1 MAIVDEN
8 ASNQQQG
15 NTGTRQDTYQAA
27 AQGGQQ
33 QNRWSFH
40 QTNLTK
46 SPVAAGVGGEY
57 FTRFRTAINELFKD
71 IVEGVEL
78 KIISLNRQNSQ
89 EMRFSAIVVAVR
101 MPNVSGNV
109 AAFHTLILEATG
121 EKLTPRMV
129 TMDNQQVRVNMVT
142 GDAFDEVLQKKAFD
156 AVSSEF
162 PSCHIYSAD
171 AMVVPSHVQPPQVT
185 AVGSGN
191 INTEFENVARN
202 AALACVSTING
213 VTGNF
218 GDLNLAQMDPDCRFV
233 IDVTFGNH
241 QVVDIVGNPQRASV
255 LINYTSQKKNANNFS
270 GLRTVN
276 VADSVA
282 QICELSG
289 FLQPIWSPLYQHQNF
304 GFQPAGHA
312 QNMPTQSFVAEL
324 VITSVRT
331 EFATSPAAVLMA
343 ISSILSLVDGDTW
356 IQGFLPKSKGV
367 GKGDVDITNIGAL
380 NIPANIHREEDLNGF
395 GREVNVEKFANDIPK
410 INAYLTALFQQG
422 LVVSL
427 DCPEAGSQS
436 WYLNVFAAAASG
448 DQDAA
453 QQIFDAL
460 QELTDNHFGS
470 HFDLDKNPMFT
481 NIVRIPGGRYRASD
495 GSIQDLSNI
504 DLTAICNLYKND
516 PAVIFEY
523 SNTFVNRPG
532 VSPERNCAI
541 REGIIQDA
549 CNQSA
554 IIDRYS
560 ARVTFSDEFV
570 LAISRAIGQMNIPTT
585 VNTPLN
591 ADELRSG
598 VPAPDY
604 VKRSLTSGTST
615 YRSGYQPR
623 SNARG
628 YSYSGYHGGGYG
640 RR

>member
-1 MAIVDEN
+1 MAIVDDN
-8 ASNQQQG
+8 TSNDQG
-15 NTGTRQDTYQAA
+15 NTGARQDAYSNAS
-27 AQGGQQ
+27 AQNQKGSM
-33 QNRWSFH
+33 WSFH

-57 FTRFRTAINELFKD
+57 FTKFRTAINELFKD

-78 KIISLNRQNSQ
+78 KIISLNRQNAQ

-101 MPNVSGNV
+101 MPKVSSNV
-109 AAFHTLILEATG
+109 AAYHTLILEATG

-129 TMDNQQVRVNMVT
+129 NMDNQQVRVNMVT
-142 GDAFDEVLQKKAFD
+142 GDAFDDVLQKKAYD
-156 AVSSEF
+156 AVTAEF

-171 AMVVPSHVQPPQVT
+171 AMVVPAHVQPPVST
-185 AVGSGN
+185 VVGTGN
-191 INTEFENVARN
+191 ASPDFENVARN

-255 LINYTSQKKNANNFS
+255 LINYTSQKKNANNFT

-304 GFQPAGHA
+304 GFQPAGYN
-312 QNMPTQSFVAEL
+312 QNQPTQSFVAEL
-324 VITSVRT
+324 VLTSVRT

-343 ISSILSLVDGDTW
+343 ISSVLALVDGDTW

-367 GKGDVDITNIGAL
+367 TKGDVDITNIGAL
-380 NIPANIHREEDLNGF
+380 NIPANIHREEDLGGF
-395 GREVNVEKFANDIPK
+395 GREVNIEKFANDIPK
-410 INAYLTALFQQG
+410 VNAYLTALFRQG
-422 LVVSL
+422 LVISL
-427 DCPEAGSQS
+427 DCPEAGPQS

-448 DQDAA
+448 DNDARR
-453 QQIFDAL
+453 QIFDAL
-460 QELTDNHFGS
+460 MELTDNHFGNF
-470 HFDLDKNPMFT
+470 FDLDKMPMFT
-481 NIVRIPGGRYRASD
+481 NIVRVPGGRYRASD
-495 GSIQDLSNI
+495 GSIQDLTNI

-554 IIDRYS
+554 TIDRYS
-560 ARVTFSDEFV
+560 ARVTFSDDFV
-570 LAISRAIGQMNIPTT
+570 KAISNAISQMNIPTT

-598 VPAPDY
+598 VPSPDF
-604 VKRSLTSGTST
+604 VSRSLASGTST

-623 SNARG
+623 SSQRG
-628 YSYSGYHGGGYG
+628 YSYGVYRGGYNRG
-640 RR
+640 